1 MFKHTGKWIID
12 IDEESN
18 VKKLTKSPNFRALRS
33 STFYDDDDIEDML
46 IIIVKSMD
54 EETLVKI
61 NTIFKNELKDCMKLE
76 EYENKDGNDD
86 IIPEVVPEIIP
97 ELVEQKK
104 GYLTIKLPMDI
115 IGPNREDD
123 LAFCYKLKDAHQPSI

>member
-86 IIPEVVPEIIP
+86 IIPEVVPEVIP
-97 ELVEQKK
+97 EPVE
-104 GYLTIKLPMDI
+104 
-115 IGPNREDD
+115 
-123 LAFCYKLKDAHQPSI
+123 